1 MKAALFDQHGGPE
14 ALYIGERPT
23 PDLPDD
29 HILVRVRAVALNG
42 FDPMMLEG
50 STGLKT
56 PFPMIPCGDFAG
68 TIAAL
73 GSNVNGDWE
82 EGMAVSGYP
91 ILPDKGMMG
100 EVTPGAA
107 CEFVA
112 MPESCVVPVPDGV
125 SHEEA
130 AAMPVAYGT
139 AYRMMTKRAGLKAGE
154 RVLILGA
161 TGGVG
166 VAAMQLAKRAG
177 CEVIA
182 CGTGAEKAATLKQH
196 GADDVIDTAQDDVLT
211 AIRSRYGKP
220 AYTGD
225 GDGGVDVLV
234 NYIGG
239 DTWVPGIKCV
249 RKHGRI
255 LVCGATAGYDP
266 KTDLRYIWSFEHSV
280 IGSNGWSVEDQADI
294 LKLAAKDEYRP
305 IIHCVRPLEEIGA
318 AYQEL
323 IDRKVVGKSVLT
335 L

>member
-1 MKAALFDQHGGPE
+1 MKAAVFNAHGGPE
-14 ALYIGERPT
+14 KLHIADIPAPEVPSG
-23 PDLPDD
+23 
-29 HILVRVRAVALNG
+29 HILIRVRAVALNG

-56 PFPMIPCGDFAG
+56 PFPMVPCGDFSG
-68 TIAAL
+68 TIEEL
-73 GSNVNGDWE
+73 GADLTGDWAV
-82 EGMAVSGYP
+82 GMPVTGYP
-91 ILPDKGMMG
+91 ILPDLGMMG

-107 CEFVA
+107 RELVA
-112 MPESCVVPVPDGV
+112 IPESCVVPVPDGV

-139 AYRMMTKRAGLKAGE
+139 AYRMMTLRAGLKPGE

-166 VAAMQLAKRAG
+166 VAAIQLAKNAG

-182 CGTGAEKAATLKQH
+182 CGTGPEKAAALKRH
-196 GADDVIDTAQDDVLT
+196 GADDVIDTGEQDFLS
-211 AIRSRYGKP
+211 AIRTRYGKP
-220 AYTGD
+220 AYSGD

-239 DTWVPGIKCV
+239 PTWVPGIKCV
-249 RKHGRI
+249 KQHGRI

-266 KTDLRYIWSFEHSV
+266 QTDLRYIWSFEHSV
-280 IGSNGWSVEDQADI
+280 IGSNGWSVADQAAI
-294 LKLAAKDEYRP
+294 LKLAAEDKLRPVLHAVRP
-305 IIHCVRPLEEIGA
+305 IEDIAEA
-318 AYQEL
+318 MQEL

>member
-1 MKAALFDQHGGPE
+1 MKAALFDSHGDPS
-14 ALYIGERPT
+14 ALYIGERPM

-29 HILVRVRAVALNG
+29 HILIRVRAVALNG

-56 PFPMIPCGDFAG
+56 PFPMVPCGDFAG
-68 TIAAL
+68 TIEAL
-73 GSNVNGDWE
+73 GS
-82 EGMAVSGYP
+82 AVKGNWSKGQAVTGYP
-91 ILPDKGMMG
+91 ILPEKGMMG

-107 CEFVA
+107 CDYVA
-112 MPESCVVPVPDGV
+112 IPESCVVAVPDGV

-139 AYRMMTKRAGLKAGE
+139 AYRMMALRAGLKPGE

-166 VAAMQLAKRAG
+166 VAAMQLAKNAD

-182 CGTGAEKAATLKQH
+182 CGTGAEKTAKLKEL
-196 GADDVIDTAQDDVLT
+196 GADDVIDTGEEDFLS

-220 AYTGD
+220 AYYG
-225 GDGGVDVLV
+225 GGNGGVDVLV

-239 DTWVPGIKCV
+239 ETWVPGIKCV

-280 IGSNGWSVEDQADI
+280 IGSNGWSAQDQGDI
-294 LKLAAKDEYRP
+294 LKLAAQDKLRPVLHAVRP
-305 IIHCVRPLEEIGA
+305 IEDIAA

>member
-1 MKAALFDQHGGPE
+1 MKAALFDRHGGPD
-14 ALYIGERPT
+14 ALYIGDLPM
-23 PDLPDD
+23 PDLPED

-56 PFPMIPCGDFAG
+56 PFPMVPCGDFSG
-68 TIAAL
+68 TIEQV
-73 GSNVNGDWE
+73 GS
-82 EGMAVSGYP
+82 AVKTNWQTGQAVTGYP
-91 ILPDKGMMG
+91 ILPQKGMMG
-100 EVTPGAA
+100 EVTLGAA
-107 CEFVA
+107 CDYVA
-112 MPESCVVPVPDGV
+112 IPESCVVAVPDGV

-139 AYRMMTKRAGLKAGE
+139 AYRMMTKRAGLKSGE

-166 VAAMQLAKRAG
+166 VAAIQLSKNAG

-182 CGTGAEKAATLKQH
+182 CASGAEKAEKLKDL
-196 GADDVIDTAQDDVLT
+196 GADDVIDTRQDDFLS
-211 AIRSRYGKP
+211 AIRTRYGKP
-220 AYTGD
+220 AYSGE
-225 GDGGVDVLV
+225 GQGGVDVLV

-266 KTDLRYIWSFEHSV
+266 QTDLRYIWSFEHSV
-280 IGSNGWSVEDQADI
+280 IGSNGWSPQDQADI
-294 LKLAAKDEYRP
+294 LQLAAKDELRPVLHAVRP
-305 IIHCVRPLEEIGA
+305 IEEIA
-318 AYQEL
+318 DAYQDL
-323 IDRKVVGKSVLT
+323 MDRKVVGKSVLT